1 LELGGILFFFW
12 LKTFQIS
19 LQNDTHWR
27 THTLYYTT
35 MISVMTLQAGC
46 LREGK
51 QLNKVKNKE
60 EEKKLV

>member
-1 LELGGILFFFW
+1 
-12 LKTFQIS
+12 
-19 LQNDTHWR
+19 
-27 THTLYYTT
+27 

-60 EEKKLV
+60 EEEKQIWSN